1 MSYKKYKT
9 GTFRVCI
16 FLTILI
22 EVLAF
27 IGERNNGTEILGIYF
42 KNMRM
47 IVFSTPVFIWSSV
60 SRQMNVDQSFNF
72 LRDTHLPEGVFL

>member
-9 GTFRVCI
+9 GTFRVCA

-47 IVFSTPVFIWSSV
+47 IVFSTPVFIWSSWF
-60 SRQMNVDQSFNF
+60 FNLWIYKGF
-72 LRDTHLPEGVFL
+72 LDLR

>member
-1 MSYKKYKT
+1 MPYKKYKT
-9 GTFRVCI
+9 GTFRVSVC
-16 FLTILI
+16 LTILI

-47 IVFSTPVFIWSSV
+47 IVFSTPVFLWISWFFSLWIYKE
-60 SRQMNVDQSFNF
+60 F
-72 LRDTHLPEGVFL
+72 LDLR

>member
-9 GTFRVCI
+9 GTFRVSV
-16 FLTILI
+16 FLTIYI

-47 IVFSTPVFIWSSV
+47 IVFSTPVFIWSSW
-60 SRQMNVDQSFNF
+60 FFGLWIYKGF
-72 LRDTHLPEGVFL
+72 LDLR